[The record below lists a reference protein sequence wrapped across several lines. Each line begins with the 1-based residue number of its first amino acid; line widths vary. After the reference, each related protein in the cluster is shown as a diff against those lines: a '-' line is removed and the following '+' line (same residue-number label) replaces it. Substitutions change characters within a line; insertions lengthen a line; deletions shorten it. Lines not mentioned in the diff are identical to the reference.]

1 MSLIN
6 NNTQEQAVL
15 NFLKELNIY
24 TTNTQ
29 YNKIDFKDIFRFI
42 RNLNVMLKEDLSNI
56 DDISQEQIDQLRTYL
71 NEKYSEI
78 TNSINNVNNTLTQSL
93 DNYKNQTNSR
103 LDNAEQNIN
112 MMYDNMNTNI
122 YDLRTLVE
130 QTQNRAEDA
139 AQQSNDIARR
149 LEDHINVQG
158 QLWNEL
164 FPTSATS
171 QDGYQL
177 VSKEQRDIIESVRG
191 FDSSIITELSNRISD
206 LENRPS
212 GSQSLVTST
221 EDGLMSKEDKVKLD
235 GLGPQF
241 FIAGTGEGSV
251 KGKYGNEIEANGKW
265 AFAYGSRSKAI
276 GNYSMAFG
284 NRAKSNGS
292 NSISFGNIVETN
304 GTFSIGVG
312 TKSATYGGHTYV
324 FGYGGAAVGNFS
336 SYFGGNISGYNLYLN
351 KIQNEDRKYELFEGD
366 ISMSKALKKV
376 NFANTRIA
384 PNAKMSWGASNQS
397 RYELPFIE
405 IESSRFIEYRN
416 NNSSKLEFTFKEP
429 IPTEYFSGNGNKLT
443 SVTNCAVG
451 PSSISFGGLAIGE
464 SSVTFNSGIAG
475 GINSMVLGYA
485 SVAGGDYSVAIGT
498 QLDTLNSSEIALGD
512 FNVSYEN
519 ADRNKSSIFT
529 IGGGRA
535 PGAWGFIHRNNAMT
549 ILGDGSVYFKNV
561 GGYTGGYDNKPIEED
576 GKSLQTVLS
585 ELQESVN
592 NANNWSILDLR
603 QHGGMFRSEVLRIG
617 DKIYIDILSG
627 EGYVMFMETDSSG
640 VDVTSKILSANTEY
654 DVTKLGYVYLLEP
667 NMYNTVRFYIKPK
680 QPVINTN
687 NTVVSI

>member
-29 YNKIDFKDIFRFI
+29 YNKIDFKDVFRFI

-93 DNYKNQTNSR
+93 DSYKDQTNSR

-139 AQQSNDIARR
+139 VQQSNDIARR

-206 LENRPS
+206 LENRPVT
-212 GSQSLVTST
+212 SQSLVTST

-241 FIAGTGEGSV
+241 FIAGAGEGSV
-251 KGKYGNEIEANGKW
+251 KGKYGNELEANGKW

-276 GNYSMAFG
+276 GNYSIALG
-284 NRAKSNGS
+284 NRSKANGS
-292 NSISFGNIVETN
+292 NTISLGNVTEIN
-304 GTFSIGVG
+304 NSFSIGVG
-312 TKSATYGGHTYV
+312 TKIATYGAHNYI
-324 FGYGGAAVGNFS
+324 FGYGGSAVGNFS

-351 KIQNEDRKYELFEGD
+351 KIGNEDRKYELFEGD
-366 ISMSKALKKV
+366 ISMSRALKNV
-376 NFANTRIA
+376 NFAKTRIA
-384 PNAKMSWGASNQS
+384 PDPKLSWDASNPS
-397 RYELPFIE
+397 RYEVPFIE
-405 IESSRFIEYRN
+405 IESSRFIEYRD
-416 NNSSKLEFTFKEP
+416 NNSSKIEFTFKEP
-429 IPTEYFSGNGNKLT
+429 IPTEYFKGTANRLV

-451 PSSISFGGLAIGE
+451 AGSISFGGLAIGE
-464 SSVTFNSGIAG
+464 SSVTFNTAVAG
-475 GINSMVLGYA
+475 GRSSVAIGHGT
-485 SVAGGDYSVAIGT
+485 VAGGDYSVAIGT
-498 QLDTLNSSEIALGD
+498 QVDTLNSAEIALGN

-519 ADRNKSSIFT
+519 EDKNKSSIFT

-535 PGAWGFIHRNNAMT
+535 PGAWGFRHRNNAMT

-592 NANNWSILDLR
+592 NTNNWSILDLR

-627 EGYVMFMETDSSG
+627 EGYIMFMETDSSG

-654 DVTKLGYVYLLEP
+654 NITKLGYVYLLDP

-680 QPVINTN
+680 QPIINN